1 MQSAESVAALV
12 RRYEA
17 IAYGALPHPP
27 THPAHL
33 AAMATAF
40 GLQVPGVQRCRVL
53 EVGCS
58 DGANLLPMAATLP
71 DAYFVGC
78 DVARGAIEAASA
90 AAEGAGLR
98 NVTLCCEDL
107 AALDPALGAFDFI
120 VAHGVYSWVPS
131 PVRDALFGLARERLA
146 PGGVLYVSYNV
157 LPGYRLRQ
165 AACEMVRRHVDA
177 IVDARERLAATRSF
191 ARLLADGA
199 RSQYASEDGLRAE
212 LRAIAQSSDSDLFHD
227 DFAIV
232 NEPVYFRDFAAHAA
246 RWSLAWLAEADLH
259 TMLAG
264 GLAPGALQW
273 LARLDVLAREEHV
286 DLLRQRRFRQ
296 SLLRRAQDMPTATPF
311 APERMAALDAVA
323 QPSLLQ
329 AAAAG
334 NLGTLAGQLAPRA
347 SAAAAR
353 LLEDLVACAPAA
365 LPLAG
370 ACARLGSAAAAEG
383 PVVLRDACMSGLVG
397 LQARGGVALARASSV
412 GPQPRTSG
420 LARWQAARQPTVTSL
435 RHLPVRM
442 PDSMRQL
449 LVLLDGTRDR
459 AALAAALAAKGGVAA
474 QGVAAQG
481 VAAQG
486 MAAQG
491 VAAQGVADSAAMVER
506 MLDELGRSAFLL
518 A

>member
-1 MQSAESVAALV
+1 MPSTEPMAALAA
-12 RRYEA
+12 RYEA
-17 IAYGALPHPP
+17 LAYAALPHPP

-33 AAMATAF
+33 AAMATVF
-40 GLQVPGVQRCRVL
+40 GLDVPGVQRCRVL

-71 DAYFVGC
+71 DAHFVGC
-78 DVARGAIEAASA
+78 DVARGAIDAARS

-107 AALDPALGAFDFI
+107 AALDAALGTFDFI
-120 VAHGVYSWVPS
+120 VAHGVYSWVPA
-131 PVRDALFGLARERLA
+131 PVRDALFALARERLA

-157 LPGYRLRQ
+157 LPGYRMRQ
-165 AACEMVRRHVDA
+165 AACEMVRRQVDA
-177 IVDARERLAATRSF
+177 IVDPRERLAATRSF

-232 NEPVYFRDFAAHAA
+232 NEPVWFRDFSAHAS
-246 RWSLAWLAEADLH
+246 RCGLAWLAEADLH
-259 TMLAG
+259 AMLAG

-273 LARLDVLAREEHV
+273 LATLDVLAREEHV

-296 SLLRRAQDMPTATPF
+296 SLLRRAQDVPSAAPF
-311 APERMAALDAVA
+311 APGRMATLDAYA

-334 NLGTLAGQLAPRA
+334 NLDTLAGQLAPQA
-347 SAAAAR
+347 SAAAAG

-365 LPLAG
+365 LPVAE
-370 ACARLGSAAAAEG
+370 AYARLTSAG
-383 PVVLRDACMSGLVG
+383 PGMQAQSVLRDACMGGLVG
-397 LQARGGVALARASSV
+397 LHAPGGVALARASS
-412 GPQPRTSG
+412 PAARPRTSG
-420 LARWQAARQPTVTSL
+420 LARWQASRQPMVTSL
-435 RHLPVRM
+435 RQLPVRL
-442 PDSMRQL
+442 PESLRQL

-459 AALAAALAAKGGVAA
+459 PALAAGLSA
-474 QGVAAQG
+474 QGAT
-481 VAAQG
+481 
-486 MAAQG
+486 
-491 VAAQGVADSAAMVER
+491 DSAARVER